1 MFDLWSREL
10 AGMHRE
16 NGRFA
21 LTCHPFISGRASRI
35 ALIEE
40 LVRYM
45 RRSRGVW
52 FTTCEAIA
60 RWHAEQRESAARP
73 RGPRGRS
80 SAARRAAGTIKA

>member
-1 MFDLWSREL
+1 MFDLWSREF

-16 NGRFA
+16 NGCFV

-40 LVRYM
+40 LVRSM

-52 FTTCEAIA
+52 FTTCEAVA
-60 RWHAEQRESAARP
+60 RWHAEQRDSAARP
-73 RGPRGRS
+73 GGPRGRS
-80 SAARRAAGTIKA
+80 SAARRAAATVKA